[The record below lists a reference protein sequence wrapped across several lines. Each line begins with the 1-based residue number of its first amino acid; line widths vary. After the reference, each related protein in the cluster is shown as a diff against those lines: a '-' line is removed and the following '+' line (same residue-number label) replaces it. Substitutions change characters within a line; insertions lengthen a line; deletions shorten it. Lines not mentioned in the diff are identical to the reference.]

1 MAYMCVI
8 LYVQVR
14 GQPRLEHLP
23 SWSAYVSKQM
33 VIQDMVA
40 VLSSQS
46 LMAAEVVRLIKG
58 MKLEVSITV
67 SHSSE
72 LKKKK
77 IVFVICLC
85 V

>member
-1 MAYMCVI
+1 MCVI

-77 IVFVICLC
+77 KIVFVICLC